1 MRQLQAGHSVRER
14 ARRPTHARVPS
25 RRRQRHASS
34 IIGAWDAGAGRGRA
48 EHGGE
53 APEDE
58 RAAHGTRSN
67 FRTLGTAA

>member
-1 MRQLQAGHSVRER
+1 MRQLQVGHSVRER
-14 ARRPTHARVPS
+14 ARRPTHARAPS
-25 RRRQRHASS
+25 RRRRRHASS
-34 IIGAWDAGAGRGRA
+34 IIGAWDAGAGTDRT

-67 FRTLGTAA
+67 DRTRGDAA